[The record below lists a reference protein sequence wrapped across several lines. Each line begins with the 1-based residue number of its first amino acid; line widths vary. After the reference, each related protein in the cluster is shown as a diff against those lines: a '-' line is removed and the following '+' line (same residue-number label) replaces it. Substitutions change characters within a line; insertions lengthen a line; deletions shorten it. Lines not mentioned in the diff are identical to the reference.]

1 MVAFSLRPISLNL
14 LITDIHLLIVT
25 FMSSVTLTPD
35 TEAEEA
41 GLGVV
46 VHQEAQ
52 SVTAIAVKAAADLL

>member
-1 MVAFSLRPISLNL
+1 MVEMSE
-14 LITDIHLLIVT
+14 TDIRITGDPLGVKELRREKELLQ
-25 FMSSVTLTPD
+25 D
-35 TEAEEA
+35 TESEEA